1 MFPDGDMIKG
11 ILLFSTGVILFIFGM
26 IRLSE
31 TVQQRFTNI
40 RIREYFKLSVKTPA
54 YGVMTGII
62 STILFQ
68 SSSATSVLIIGLVS
82 AGLIGFFNSLG
93 IILGASIGTTLTV
106 QLVVWKFT
114 DISPIVMII
123 GSFIWITGKN
133 RWKYIGMSVFYFGL
147 IFFGLS
153 LVSLATAPLRNNA
166 DFIHFFQGIK
176 NPFIGV
182 FIGLAVTAL
191 IQSSAI
197 PISILAILAH
207 HNMVT
212 IDVSLPI
219 IFGANLGTAATGL
232 LAGLAANINGKR
244 TAVSHFLFKLAGV
257 IICLFILSPF
267 LSVLK
272 SATTNVPQQIALG
285 HFLFNLVIVIIFTPF
300 LRPFSGMIEKIMPG
314 KAEVFSL
321 WPEYLDE
328 KKISQPDIAL
338 NCVRKEMVRQIEIV
352 QKMFSKS
359 VDLITNYREAE
370 RNNVH
375 YIEFVV
381 DTLRREIGNY
391 LCEISRNHLSPPL
404 SKTLF
409 VYSQLTDVI
418 ERIGDHALTLAKLS
432 ERKFHRKITFTDMA
446 HSELRELETLVKN
459 NLDDAASIVA
469 HGSKETIERIYEREN
484 HVDVIEKEIKE
495 RHLERFYKGLC
506 QAEAGPIF
514 IDILIHLERISDHCE
529 NIAENI
535 EELKDL

>member
-1 MFPDGDMIKG
+1 MLKH
-11 ILLFSTGVILFIFGM
+11 ILLFSTGVILFLFAM

-31 TVQQRFTNI
+31 TVQRRFTNI
-40 RIREYFKLSVKTPA
+40 RIREYFRLSVKTPV
-54 YGVMTGII
+54 YGVMTGLI

-68 SSSATSVLIIGLVS
+68 SSSATSVLTVGLVS

-93 IILGASIGTTLTV
+93 IILGADIGTTLTV

-114 DISPIVMII
+114 DISPIFIII
-123 GSFIWITGKN
+123 GSLVWITGKG

-153 LVSLATAPLRNNA
+153 LVSLATAPLKNNA
-166 DFIHFFQGIK
+166 DFIHFFQEVK
-176 NPFIGV
+176 NPLIGV

-197 PISILAILAH
+197 PISVLAILAH
-207 HNMVT
+207 HNLVT
-212 IDVSLPI
+212 IDSSLPI
-219 IFGANLGTAATGL
+219 VFGANLGTAVTAL

-257 IICLFILSPF
+257 VICVFILSPF

-285 HFLFNLVIVIIFTPF
+285 HFLFNLVIVIMFTPF
-300 LRPFSGMIEKIMPG
+300 LRPFSELIEKLMPG
-314 KAEVFSL
+314 KADVFSL

-328 KKISQPDIAL
+328 KKLSEPDVAL
-338 NCVRKEMVRQIEIV
+338 DCARKEIVRQISIV

-359 VDLITNYREAE
+359 IDLITNYRETE

-391 LCEISRNHLSPPL
+391 LCVISRNPLSHSL

-409 VYSQLTDVI
+409 AYSQLTDVI
-418 ERIGDHALTLAKLS
+418 ERIGDHALTLSKLS
-432 ERKFHRKITFTDMA
+432 ERKFQRKITFTEMA
-446 HSELRELETLVKN
+446 HSDLRELEMLVSN
-459 NLDDAASIVA
+459 NLEDAAFVVGQ
-469 HGSKETIERIYEREN
+469 GSKKFFERIYERED
-484 HVDVIEKEIKE
+484 HVDVLEKELRE

-514 IDILIHLERISDHCE
+514 IDMLIHLERISDHCE
-529 NIAENI
+529 NIAEYI
-535 EELKDL
+535 EDLDEL

>member
-1 MFPDGDMIKG
+1 MIKH
-11 ILLFSTGVILFIFGM
+11 ILLFSTGVILFLFAM

-40 RIREYFKLSVKTPA
+40 RIREYFRLSVKTPV
-54 YGVMTGII
+54 YGIITGLI

-68 SSSATSVLIIGLVS
+68 SSSATSVLTVGLVS
-82 AGLIGFFNSLG
+82 AGLISFFNSLG
-93 IILGASIGTTLTV
+93 IILGADIGTTLTV

-114 DISPIVMII
+114 DISPIFIII
-123 GSFIWITGKN
+123 GSLVWITGKGQ
-133 RWKYIGMSVFYFGL
+133 WKYVGMSVFYFGL

-153 LVSLATAPLRNNA
+153 LVSLSTAPLKNNEA
-166 DFIHFFQGIK
+166 FIHFFQQVK

-197 PISILAILAH
+197 PISVLAILAH

-212 IDVSLPI
+212 IDSSLPI
-219 IFGANLGTAATGL
+219 VFGANLGTAVTAL

-244 TAVSHFLFKLAGV
+244 TAVSHFLLKLFGV
-257 IICLFILSPF
+257 VICLFILSPF

-285 HFLFNLVIVIIFTPF
+285 HFLFNLVIVILFTPF
-300 LRPFSGMIEKIMPG
+300 LKPFSEMIEKIMPG

-328 KKISQPDIAL
+328 KKVSQPDVAL
-338 NCVRKEMVRQIEIV
+338 DCARKEIERQLSIV

-359 VDLITNYREAE
+359 IELISNYRESE
-370 RNNVH
+370 RNNVQ

-391 LCEISRNHLSPPL
+391 LCDISRQLLSPSL

-409 VYSQLTDVI
+409 AYSQMTDVI
-418 ERIGDHALTLAKLS
+418 ERIGDHALTIAQLS
-432 ERKFHRKITFTDMA
+432 ERKYRRKITFTDIA
-446 HSELRELETLVKN
+446 YSDIRELEMLVNNNLEDAATLVAYGGK
-459 NLDDAASIVA
+459 
-469 HGSKETIERIYEREN
+469 KMTERIYERED
-484 HVDVIEKEIKE
+484 HVDIVEKDLRE
-495 RHLERFYKGLC
+495 RHLERFYKGIC
-506 QAEAGPIF
+506 SAEAGPIF
-514 IDILIHLERISDHCE
+514 IDMLIHLERISDHCE
-529 NIAENI
+529 NIAECMEDLD
-535 EELKDL
+535 EE

>member
-1 MFPDGDMIKG
+1 MSKG

-40 RIREYFKLSVKTPA
+40 RIREYFRLSVKTPV
-54 YGVMTGII
+54 YGVITGLV
-62 STILFQ
+62 STMLFQ
-68 SSSATSVLIIGLVS
+68 SSSATSVLTVGLVS

-93 IILGASIGTTLTV
+93 IILGADIGTTLTV

-114 DISPIVMII
+114 DISPLFMII
-123 GSFIWITGKN
+123 GSLVWITGKG
-133 RWKYIGMSVFYFGL
+133 RWKYIGMSTFYFGL

-153 LVSLATAPLRNNA
+153 LVSLATAPLKNNA
-166 DFIHFFQGIK
+166 DFIHFFHEVK

-182 FIGLAVTAL
+182 LIGLAITAL

-197 PISILAILAH
+197 PISVLAILAH
-207 HNMVT
+207 HNLVT
-212 IDVSLPI
+212 IDSSLPI
-219 IFGANLGTAATGL
+219 IFGANLGTAATAL
-232 LAGLAANINGKR
+232 LAGLATNINGKR

-257 IICLFILSPF
+257 VICLLILSPF
-267 LSVLK
+267 LSILK

-285 HFLFNLVIVIIFTPF
+285 HFLFNLVIVLIFTPF
-300 LRPFSGMIEKIMPG
+300 LRPFSKMIEKVMPG

-328 KKISQPDIAL
+328 KKISQPDVAL
-338 NCVRKEMVRQIEIV
+338 DCVRKEMVRQIEIV

-359 VDLITNYREAE
+359 VDLITDYRETE
-370 RNNVH
+370 RNDVH

-391 LCEISRNHLSPPL
+391 LCDISRHHLSPPL

-418 ERIGDHALTLAKLS
+418 ERIGDHALTIAKLS
-432 ERKFHRKITFTDMA
+432 ERKFQRKIAFTDMA
-446 HSELRELETLVKN
+446 HSELRELEALVKN
-459 NLDDAASIVA
+459 NLDDAASVVA
-469 HGSKETIERIYEREN
+469 HANKETIKRIYEREN

-514 IDILIHLERISDHCE
+514 IDMLIHLERISDHCE

-535 EELKDL
+535 EELIEL